1 MQSKLP
7 HSCAHTR
14 QLTCQKQGSLVSS
27 NLLTGR
33 MNVKGASS
41 NLLPSR
47 VNAKKAFM
55 DMLGTVSAKGSVKL
69 QNTGE
74 GCLHSPVAM
83 VLMSIK

>member
-1 MQSKLP
+1 M
-7 HSCAHTR
+7 
-14 QLTCQKQGSLVSS
+14 
-27 NLLTGR
+27 
-33 MNVKGASS
+33 KGAFS

-47 VNAKKAFM
+47 VNTKRAFM